1 MQQVE
6 CLYDNDYRKEIAY
19 NINDFPFK
27 KLKSIVKGK
36 EKYISLPGTFDIETS
51 TIKDEY
57 KSIKEDRECYQA
69 FMYHWQMCVEGF
81 VVFGRTWK
89 ELLIFLNDLKNEYCL
104 NDKRKLVIYVHN
116 LSYEFQFMYK
126 FFKINSVFASDVHK
140 VLKCV
145 CNDVFEFRC
154 SYYLSN
160 MSLAK
165 FIENTPNTHHKK
177 GVGDLDFR
185 KVYTTLDNLT
195 PRQLGYCY
203 NDVLGLYECIIEKLK
218 EDSLTTIPLTSTGFV
233 RRDCRNAMRKNK
245 ANRIKFE
252 KSKLTLEQYQLLKDC
267 FRGGNTASSR
277 YMTNYI
283 INDVSSYD
291 ISSSYPF
298 VMLTEKFPIGKFMYY
313 DFETIEDL
321 EQYNKKYCTIGRY
334 IFRNVR
340 IKKGVP
346 IPYLP
351 IAKCQSIENVTNYN
365 GRVLYAD
372 TVEIA
377 LTNIDY
383 EIIKNQYDY
392 DELYVSEFYFSRKD
406 YLPEE
411 LRNVILNEYFYKKC
425 LLKNVESKEYEYMKS
440 KNKLNG
446 IYGMSVTDMLH
457 STFNFNE
464 ENGEYEEEENTDL
477 ESFYTNRNNFLSYQ
491 WGVFV
496 TAYARRNLQ
505 RAIDIVGL
513 DTIYVDTDSVKFVG
527 NHDVDFEKINN
538 SIIEHN
544 KNLHNKHYVTI
555 NDKIMYLGLFE
566 KEPGYDKFIT
576 MGAKKYAFEKNGK
589 IGVTVSGLNKKL
601 GANELVEKG
610 GLEFFKEGEIF
621 HNSGR
626 TVAQYNNECIHTI
639 NVKGDVIE
647 TASNIAIIPTTYTL
661 GMTDT
666 MKSILDTI
674 EKIY

>member
-27 KLKSIVKGK
+27 KLKSNVKGK

-57 KSIKEDRECYQA
+57 KTIKEDRECYQA

-89 ELLIFLNDLKNEYCL
+89 ELLIFLNDLKKEYCL

-126 FFKINSVFASDVHK
+126 FFKVNSLFASDVHK
-140 VLKCV
+140 VLKCI

-165 FIENTPNTHHKK
+165 FIENTSNTHHKK
-177 GVGDLDFR
+177 GVGDLDFN

-203 NDVLGLYECIIEKLK
+203 NDVLGLYESILEKLK
-218 EDSLTTIPLTSTGFV
+218 EDTLTTIPLTSTGYV

-283 INDVSSYD
+283 ISDVSSYD

-313 DFETIEDL
+313 DFETIEEL
-321 EQYNKKYCTIGRY
+321 EEYNKKYCTIGRY

-351 IAKCQSIENVTNYN
+351 IAKCQTIENVSNYN

-383 EIIKNQYDY
+383 YIIKNQYDY

-406 YLPEE
+406 YLPQE
-411 LRNVILNEYFYKKC
+411 LRNVILNEYFYNKC
-425 LLKNVESKEYEYMKS
+425 LLKNVEGKEYEYMKS

-457 STFNFNE
+457 STFNFND
-464 ENGEYEEEENTDL
+464 ENGEYEEVENSDL
-477 ESFYTNRNNFLSYQ
+477 DSFYTNRNNFLSYQ

-527 NHDVDFEKINN
+527 NHDEDFEKINN

-555 NDKIMYLGLFE
+555 GDKIMYLGLFE

-601 GANELVEKG
+601 GAVELVEKG
-610 GLEFFKEGEIF
+610 GLEYFREGEIF

-626 TVAQYNNECIHTI
+626 TVAQYNNDKIHTI
-639 NVKGDVIE
+639 NVNGVDIE
-647 TASNIAIIPTTYTL
+647 SASNIAIIPTTYTL

-674 EKIY
+674 EKI

>member
-19 NINDFPFK
+19 NINDFPLK

-36 EKYISLPGTFDIETS
+36 EKYISLPATFDIETS

-89 ELLIFLNDLKNEYCL
+89 ELLIFLNDLKEEYCL

-126 FFKINSVFASDVHK
+126 FFKVNSVFASDVHK

-145 CNDVFEFRC
+145 FNDVFEFRC

-177 GVGDLDFR
+177 GVGDLDFN

-203 NDVLGLYECIIEKLK
+203 NDVLGLYECILEKLK
-218 EDSLTTIPLTSTGFV
+218 EDSLTTIPLTSTGYV

-298 VMLTEKFPIGKFMYY
+298 VMLTEKFPTGKFMYY
-313 DFETIEDL
+313 DFQNIEEL

-383 EIIKNQYDY
+383 EIVKNQYEY

-406 YLPEE
+406 YLSQE
-411 LRNVILNEYFYKKC
+411 LRNVILNEYFYNKC
-425 LLKNVESKEYEYMKS
+425 LLKNVEGKEYEYMKS

-464 ENGEYEEEENTDL
+464 ENGEYEEIENNDL
-477 ESFYTNRNNFLSYQ
+477 DSFYSNRNNFLSYQ

-527 NHDVDFEKINN
+527 NHDEDFEKINN

-544 KNLHNKHYVTI
+544 KFLHNKHYVTI
-555 NDKIMYLGLFE
+555 DDKIMYLGLFE
-566 KEPGYDKFIT
+566 KEKGYDKFIT
-576 MGAKKYAFEKNGK
+576 MGAKKYAFEKNGQ

-601 GANELVEKG
+601 GAIELEEKG
-610 GLEFFKEGEIF
+610 GLECFREGEIF

-626 TVAQYNNECIHTI
+626 TVAQYNNDNIHTI
-639 NVKGDVIE
+639 NVKGDDIE